1 MQPVQ
6 RRGYAQ
12 GAAFQPIQ
20 LSDQGRKILEQNDQ
34 FLRGLQ
40 ETQRLERG
48 FEAAKIRQLQDSI
61 QKQRQDLNQNFEYD
75 KRQRR
80 IYKESADKAA
90 AIEIENLKRAAAV
103 NKDNPKFN
111 TVEFVNDLA
120 DFLVQTSKTATQ
132 VIGNIR
138 KERDQAETDLA
149 EQFKAANLSSQQLSE
164 NIGNEVFIDQQGN
177 VIIANAAKA
186 AAMGASGAQY
196 EQWKSLG
203 TIKEGIVPR
212 VRLLEAETSART
224 AYQRAAGTDPQSTVT
239 LDGKEYQFGQLPAA
253 ERERAIQ
260 QIVDEE
266 FRPLLA
272 QYKPAATRKVVENLG
287 ASKAYAKG
295 KQLEREII
303 ENQTEYDTHLVAQV
317 VADPSIKNL
326 NILLN
331 GFTVSEGGDRL
342 KALARA
348 AQIIENPNNVPQ
360 ANYEDF
366 KNSSTPDQPNK
377 TMRDRFPHFFAE
389 LDRKRQ
395 QFSLTESRDFAIQ
408 QEIVDN
414 EKSAELTQILDTALA
429 DGEIQSE
436 EFRQEELSAI
446 IAEAEAKGHKA
457 TASIAKYAI
466 SKTTPVIQKT
476 KFIEEV
482 GRLERGN
489 NLTTQ
494 FVRDGAIRHG
504 IVGQN
509 YKSLMERAQVSEQ
522 RRAPTNE
529 NKKEAQERLGTIL
542 SNRLNYIDTTK
553 GEPATLSTARRRI
566 MSIYNQSYA
575 NNIALTNDHV
585 AAHKTA
591 MGVAMDAIGDD
602 PQEGLFRVPKALD
615 TLQGQTQ
622 DFVDSS
628 LNYKSI
634 EPEANVLGQT
644 FKALEQYPD
653 ERIYRNLLIDP
664 DAMREASEASR
675 GRGVF
680 QRIPQIE
687 AVANSLNVPYHV
699 AHNNF
704 AEAQLLPPLDPKTYA
719 TADDTTTYLHS
730 AGYGKFLTATAD
742 IDKRMYA
749 DLADIQNG
757 GSGIYYKQEQSSNTG
772 SPWRRPENMSA
783 NVGGNPLFR
792 HTPELYQ
799 KADMMINYMINE
811 KGMSRNH
818 AMGIYLNLFRETT
831 LDATNVKRDING
843 LMSGGLPHWNGPR
856 YDRMRQTLGANWT
869 DPKAQIDYMLVEP
882 GEPGQK
888 YLNTTFANE
897 IQAAEWWMREWERSA
912 HQDADLKKMK
922 QIRVEY
928 YRRGS

>member
-61 QKQRQDLNQNFEYD
+61 QKQRQNLNENFEYD
-75 KRQRR
+75 KRQRS

-103 NKDNPKFN
+103 NQDNPKFN

-149 EQFKAANLSSQQLSE
+149 NRFITANITPQKLRE
-164 NIGNEVFIDQQGN
+164 NIGKTAYQDLQGN
-177 VIIANAAKA
+177 VIFATAGEA

-196 EQWKSLG
+196 EQYKALG
-203 TIKEGIVPR
+203 KVNEGIA
-212 VRLLEAETSART
+212 VRTELIKTEAEARL
-224 AYQRAAGTDPQSTVT
+224 AYQNFEKIDPQEKFT
-239 LDGKEYQFGQLPAA
+239 LDDQQIELGQATP
-253 ERERAIQ
+253 EQRERIREQYIQ
-260 QIVDEE
+260 DKFGSI
-266 FRPLLA
+266 LA
-272 QYKPAATRKVVENLG
+272 KYDPSATRKITESLG
-287 ASKAYAKG
+287 QSKARATG
-295 KQLEREII
+295 QDIEREIQQN
-303 ENQTEYDTHLVAQV
+303 ESNYRQFLEAQA
-317 VADPSIKNL
+317 VADPSPKNL

-331 GFTVSEGGDRL
+331 GLTTLAGGDNL
-342 KALARA
+342 EGQ
-348 AQIIENPNNVPQ
+348 AQFAKIAQNTNLVPQ
-360 ANYEDF
+360 AAYEDF

-377 TMRDRFPHFFAE
+377 ANRDRFPHFFSE
-389 LDRKRQ
+389 LDRKRAA
-395 QFSLTESRDFAIQ
+395 FNLTESRDFAVQ

-429 DGEIQSE
+429 DGEIQSD

-553 GEPATLSTARRRI
+553 GEPATLSTAKRRI

-591 MGVAMDAIGDD
+591 MGVAMDAIGDN
-602 PQEGLFRVPKALD
+602 PQEGLFRVPKALE
-615 TLQGQTQ
+615 TLQGKTQ
-622 DFVDSS
+622 DFVDPS
-628 LNYKSI
+628 LNYQSI
-634 EPEANVLGQT
+634 DPEVNVLGQT

-653 ERIYRNLLIDP
+653 ERIYRKILIDP

-757 GSGIYYKQEQSSNTG
+757 GSGIYYKQKQSSNTG
-772 SPWRRPENMSA
+772 SPWRRPENMAAYTAGSE
-783 NVGGNPLFR
+783 VYS
-792 HTPELYQ
+792 HTPDLR
-799 KADMMINYMINE
+799 ATGDMMINYMTNDLN
-811 KGMSRNH
+811 MSSNH
-818 AMGIYLNLFRETT
+818 AMGIYLNFFREST
-831 LDATNVKRDING
+831 LRTDVVVMDING
-843 LMSGGLPHWNGPR
+843 KPSGGLGQWNGPR
-856 YDRMRQTLGANWT
+856 YQKMRQVLGNNWT
-869 DPKAQIDYMLVEP
+869 DHKAQIKYAIEEQ
-882 GEPGQK
+882 GEPGQE
-888 YLNTTFANE
+888 YLNTNFATPL
-897 IQAAEWWMREWERSA
+897 QAAEWWLRRWERSA
-912 HQDADLKKMK
+912 HQSRDQQKHA
-922 QIRVEY
+922 QILREY
-928 YRRGS
+928 NRR

>member
-1 MQPVQ
+1 
-6 RRGYAQ
+6 
-12 GAAFQPIQ
+12 
-20 LSDQGRKILEQNDQ
+20 
-34 FLRGLQ
+34 
-40 ETQRLERG
+40 
-48 FEAAKIRQLQDSI
+48 
-61 QKQRQDLNQNFEYD
+61 
-75 KRQRR
+75 
-80 IYKESADKAA
+80 
-90 AIEIENLKRAAAV
+90 
-103 NKDNPKFN
+103 
-111 TVEFVNDLA
+111 
-120 DFLVQTSKTATQ
+120 
-132 VIGNIR
+132 
-138 KERDQAETDLA
+138 
-149 EQFKAANLSSQQLSE
+149 
-164 NIGNEVFIDQQGN
+164 
-177 VIIANAAKA
+177 
-186 AAMGASGAQY
+186 
-196 EQWKSLG
+196 
-203 TIKEGIVPR
+203 
-212 VRLLEAETSART
+212 
-224 AYQRAAGTDPQSTVT
+224 
-239 LDGKEYQFGQLPAA
+239 
-253 ERERAIQ
+253 
-260 QIVDEE
+260 
-266 FRPLLA
+266 
-272 QYKPAATRKVVENLG
+272 
-287 ASKAYAKG
+287 
-295 KQLEREII
+295 
-303 ENQTEYDTHLVAQV
+303 
-317 VADPSIKNL
+317 
-326 NILLN
+326 
-331 GFTVSEGGDRL
+331 
-342 KALARA
+342 
-348 AQIIENPNNVPQ
+348 
-360 ANYEDF
+360 
-366 KNSSTPDQPNK
+366 
-377 TMRDRFPHFFAE
+377 MRDRFPHFFAE

-395 QFSLTESRDFAIQ
+395 AFSLTESRDFAIQ

-553 GEPATLSTARRRI
+553 GEPATLSTAKRRI
-566 MSIYNQSYA
+566 MSIYNQSYV

-591 MGVAMDAIGDD
+591 MGVAMDAIGDN
-602 PQEGLFRVPKALD
+602 PQEGLFRVPKPIEAM
-615 TLQGQTQ
+615 QGKTQ
-622 DFVDSS
+622 DFVDPS
-628 LNYKSI
+628 LNYQSI

-653 ERIYRNLLIDP
+653 ERIYRNVLIDP

-772 SPWRRPENMSA
+772 SPWRRQENMA
-783 NVGGNPLFR
+783 AHPGGNEVYR
-792 HTPELYQ
+792 HTPEIYA
-799 KADMMINYMINE
+799 KADMIINYMINE

-818 AMGIYLNLFRETT
+818 AMGIYLNIFRESSLVT
-831 LDATNVKRDING
+831 DVVVMDING
-843 LMSGGLPHWNGPR
+843 QPSGGFAQWNGPR
-856 YDRMRQTLGANWT
+856 YQRMRQVLGDNWT
-869 DPKAQIDYMLVEP
+869 DWKAQIDYMLTEQ
-882 GEPGQK
+882 GEPGQE
-888 YLNTTFANE
+888 YLNTTFASR
-897 IQAAEWWMREWERSA
+897 IHAAEWWMRRYERTA
-912 HQDADLKKMK
+912 YPDRDLRKMK
-922 QIRVEY
+922 QIDFEY
-928 YRRGS
+928 NRRGS